1 MPYMIGANPAYMY
14 NRGYLLINR
23 TKAELE
29 KLKGV
34 TVINITED
42 HLFLPADFDD
52 YFSLFPSISE
62 YEQKIS
68 IPIEQK
74 DTVLPPLPQ
83 VNDINLYTEVHI
95 LFYNELIK
103 VFLMIGRL
111 LFPQLVSSDSVGF
124 TPSLSFSEDAGMI

>member
-14 NRGYLLINR
+14 NRGYWLMYR

-34 TVINITED
+34 TVMNITED

-52 YFSLFPSISE
+52 YFSLFPSISDFD
-62 YEQKIS
+62 QKVN

-83 VNDINLYTEVHI
+83 VTDINLYSEVHI
-95 LFYNELIK
+95 LFVN
-103 VFLMIGRL
+103 VC
-111 LFPQLVSSDSVGF
+111 VWWS
-124 TPSLSFSEDAGMI
+124 

>member
-23 TKAELE
+23 TKTELE

-52 YFSLFPSISE
+52 YFSLFLQS
-62 YEQKIS
+62 YFYCFFKI
-68 IPIEQK
+68 
-74 DTVLPPLPQ
+74 
-83 VNDINLYTEVHI
+83 
-95 LFYNELIK
+95 F
-103 VFLMIGRL
+103 GRI
-111 LFPQLVSSDSVGF
+111 
-124 TPSLSFSEDAGMI
+124 T